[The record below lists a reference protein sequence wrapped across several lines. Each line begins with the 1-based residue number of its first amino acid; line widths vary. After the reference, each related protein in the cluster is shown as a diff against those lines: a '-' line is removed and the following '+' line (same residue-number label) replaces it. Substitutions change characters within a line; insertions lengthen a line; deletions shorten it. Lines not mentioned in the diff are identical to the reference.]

1 AAPEP
6 GRREPKPEVT
16 LRSLE
21 DLVALAEARRD
32 LALKILVKKHIRLVH
47 MEPGRMEI
55 SLAGDAPRDLPGQL
69 SRKLGDW
76 TGINWF
82 VTLSQKEGGPTL
94 AEREARNRAA
104 AVESAET
111 DPTVAAVLAA

>member
-1 AAPEP
+1 
-6 GRREPKPEVT
+6 
-16 LRSLE
+16 
-21 DLVALAEARRD
+21 
-32 LALKILVKKHIRLVH
+32 
-47 MEPGRMEI
+47 MEI

-111 DPTVAAVLAA
+111 DPTVAAVLAAFPGSRILDVRLAPELVADDAFDNDPDAEPGETDAEE